1 MGRDDK
7 NMKEPKKVLVV
18 DGQGGGVGKA
28 IVERLKEEL
37 PELTVIACGTNVIAT
52 NAMLKAGADEGAT
65 GEGAII
71 YNAERTDIILGAM
84 GIVIPFSMLGEYTP
98 AMAEAVSKSH
108 ALKVLV
114 PMQKCNIQLAVAEA
128 SNLNKA
134 LTNVINMVRGKLAE
148 D

>member
-1 MGRDDK
+1 MNG
-7 NMKEPKKVLVV
+7 KKIKALVI

-28 IVERLKEEL
+28 IVERLKAEF
-37 PELTVIACGTNVIAT
+37 PELAVIACGTNVIAT

-65 GEGAII
+65 GAGAIV
-71 YNAERTDIILGAM
+71 YNAERADIILGAM
-84 GIVIPFSMLGEYTP
+84 GIVVPFSMLGEYTP
-98 AMAEAVSKSH
+98 EMAAAVSKSE

-134 LTNVINMVRGKLAE
+134 LTNLINMVREKLAE
-148 D
+148 E